1 MCFNPVETGERIRR
15 LREHLGYSQT
25 QLSEKINFSRSYIS
39 KVEVGIRIKEKKAVI
54 EQHRKENSQAMSRI
68 ESTADAIKQ
77 MPNHFTDWDESIIRQ
92 LVDTVKVVSA
102 DRIIVYLRSG
112 TQVEQEIVKS

>member
-1 MCFNPVETGERIRR
+1 MRQRHSDSFESQHTAEYRQMTRNSLPAMKLRRI
-15 LREHLGYSQT
+15 
-25 QLSEKINFSRSYIS
+25 IIP
-39 KVEVGIRIKEKKAVI
+39 IKEKKAVI

-102 DRIIVYLRSG
+102 DRIIVYLRSCLLY
-112 TQVEQEIVKS
+112 TSRCV